1 MGVAVG
7 TGFPDALTGGA
18 YMALKDGP
26 LLLADPAP
34 YANGGQFATNP
45 MVMDL
50 NSLKDVAM
58 FGGTG
63 VLSTATQQAILTAV
77 KSPASAYTDHHEM
90 F

>member
-1 MGVAVG
+1 
-7 TGFPDALTGGA
+7 
-18 YMALKDGP
+18 MATRLLQRP

-34 YANGGQFATNP
+34 YAQQVATYP
-45 MVMDL
+45 MTAGL

-63 VLSTATQQAILTAV
+63 VLSTSIQQTVLTAV